1 MIKKLLL
8 IFSFIILATIA
19 FNGTTYAIQTG
30 EIIVI
35 TEELSKLNKLYKEG
49 FITEEEFSKAK
60 SILLNP
66 DSGTTKEELSKLNKL
81 YKEGF
86 ITEEEFS
93 KAKSILLDSAS
104 GTTEKEEK
112 KWWQWPDE
120 EMEEKRKAVI
130 LKKQKLTAVERR
142 DLEELEKEELKAAKK
157 AERERKLDE
166 EVEIERACEE
176 DPQSKECRSAGG
188 SLKRLLTTIKIRS
201 SATSIKE
208 KKERELEKQASLEE
222 QKRNKAEKAAAKRAE
237 VAAKKAEKKRLK
249 AERKKACLEDPESK
263 ACKEGKRK
271 KFLIF

>member
-8 IFSFIILATIA
+8 TLSFIALATIA
-19 FNGTTYAIQTG
+19 FSGTTYAAQEG
-30 EIIVI
+30 ETIVI
-35 TEELSKLNKLYKEG
+35 TEELTKLVNLYKEG
-49 FITEEEFSKAK
+49 VITEEEFSKAK

-66 DSGTTKEELSKLNKL
+66 DSNLSK
-81 YKEGF
+81 
-86 ITEEEFS
+86 
-93 KAKSILLDSAS
+93 
-104 GTTEKEEK
+104 
-112 KWWQWPDE
+112 
-120 EMEEKRKAVI
+120 EKRKAVMF
-130 LKKQKLTAVERR
+130 KKKKLTAVERR

-166 EVEIERACEE
+166 EVEIERACAD
-176 DPQSKECRSAGG
+176 DPQSKECRSAGA
-188 SLKRLLTTIKIRS
+188 SLKRLLTKIKIRS

-222 QKRNKAEKAAAKRAE
+222 QKRIKAEKAAAKRAE

-249 AERKKACLEDPESK
+249 AERKKACSEDPESK

>member
-8 IFSFIILATIA
+8 TLSFIALATIA
-19 FNGTTYAIQTG
+19 FSGTTYAAQEG
-30 EIIVI
+30 ETIVI
-35 TEELSKLNKLYKEG
+35 TEELTKLINLYKEG
-49 FITEEEFSKAK
+49 VITEEEFSKAK

-66 DSGTTKEELSKLNKL
+66 DSNLSK
-81 YKEGF
+81 
-86 ITEEEFS
+86 
-93 KAKSILLDSAS
+93 
-104 GTTEKEEK
+104 EK
-112 KWWQWPDE
+112 K
-120 EMEEKRKAVI
+120 KKKKKKKAVI
-130 LKKQKLTAVERR
+130 FKKKKLTAVERR

-166 EVEIERACEE
+166 EVEIERACAE
-176 DPQSKECRSAGG
+176 DPQSKECRSAGA
-188 SLKRLLTTIKIRS
+188 SLKRLLTKIKIRS

-222 QKRNKAEKAAAKRAE
+222 QKRNKAVKAAAKRAE

-249 AERKKACLEDPESK
+249 AERKKACSDDPKSK

>member
-8 IFSFIILATIA
+8 TLSFIALATIV
-19 FNGTTYAIQTG
+19 FSGTTYAAQEG
-30 EIIVI
+30 ETIVI
-35 TEELSKLNKLYKEG
+35 TEELTKLINLYKEG
-49 FITEEEFSKAK
+49 VITEEEFSKAK

-66 DSGTTKEELSKLNKL
+66 DSNLSK
-81 YKEGF
+81 
-86 ITEEEFS
+86 
-93 KAKSILLDSAS
+93 
-104 GTTEKEEK
+104 EK
-112 KWWQWPDE
+112 K
-120 EMEEKRKAVI
+120 KKKKAVI
-130 LKKQKLTAVERR
+130 FKKKKLTAVERR

-176 DPQSKECRSAGG
+176 DPQSKECRSAGA
-188 SLKRLLTTIKIRS
+188 SLKRLLTKIKIRS

-249 AERKKACLEDPESK
+249 AERKKACSEDPESK

>member
-8 IFSFIILATIA
+8 TLSFIALATIV
-19 FNGTTYAIQTG
+19 FSGTTYAAQGG
-30 EIIVI
+30 ETIVI
-35 TEELSKLNKLYKEG
+35 TEELTKLINLYKEG
-49 FITEEEFSKAK
+49 VITEEEFSKAK

-66 DSGTTKEELSKLNKL
+66 DSNLSK
-81 YKEGF
+81 
-86 ITEEEFS
+86 
-93 KAKSILLDSAS
+93 
-104 GTTEKEEK
+104 EK
-112 KWWQWPDE
+112 K
-120 EMEEKRKAVI
+120 KKKKKKKAVI
-130 LKKQKLTAVERR
+130 FKKKKLTAVERR

-176 DPQSKECRSAGG
+176 DPLSKECRSAGG

-249 AERKKACLEDPESK
+249 AEWKKACSDDPESK
-263 ACKEGKRK
+263 ACKEGKPSEKIK
-271 KFLIF
+271 KSLLKIKKKLGG

>member
-8 IFSFIILATIA
+8 TLSFIALATIA
-19 FNGTTYAIQTG
+19 FSGTTYAAQEG
-30 EIIVI
+30 ETIVI
-35 TEELSKLNKLYKEG
+35 TEELTKLINLYKEG

-66 DSGTTKEELSKLNKL
+66 DSDISKK
-81 YKEGF
+81 
-86 ITEEEFS
+86 
-93 KAKSILLDSAS
+93 
-104 GTTEKEEK
+104 
-112 KWWQWPDE
+112 
-120 EMEEKRKAVI
+120 
-130 LKKQKLTAVERR
+130 KKQKLTAAERR

-249 AERKKACLEDPESK
+249 AERKKACSEDPESK
-263 ACKEGKRK
+263 ACKDGKRK

>member
-8 IFSFIILATIA
+8 TLSFIALATIA
-19 FNGTTYAIQTG
+19 FSGTTYAAQEG
-30 EIIVI
+30 ETIVI
-35 TEELSKLNKLYKEG
+35 TEELTKLINLYKEG
-49 FITEEEFSKAK
+49 VITEEEFSKAK

-66 DSGTTKEELSKLNKL
+66 DSDISKK
-81 YKEGF
+81 
-86 ITEEEFS
+86 
-93 KAKSILLDSAS
+93 
-104 GTTEKEEK
+104 
-112 KWWQWPDE
+112 
-120 EMEEKRKAVI
+120 
-130 LKKQKLTAVERR
+130 KKQKLTAVERR
-142 DLEELEKEELKAAKK
+142 DLKELEKEELKAAKK

-166 EVEIERACEE
+166 EAEIERACEE
-176 DPQSKECRSAGG
+176 DPQSKECRSAGA
-188 SLKRLLTTIKIRS
+188 SLKRLLTKIKIRS

>member
-8 IFSFIILATIA
+8 TLSFIALATIA
-19 FNGTTYAIQTG
+19 FSGTTYAAQEG
-30 EIIVI
+30 ETIVI
-35 TEELSKLNKLYKEG
+35 TEELTKLINLYKEG
-49 FITEEEFSKAK
+49 VITEEEFSKAK

-66 DSGTTKEELSKLNKL
+66 DSNLSK
-81 YKEGF
+81 
-86 ITEEEFS
+86 
-93 KAKSILLDSAS
+93 
-104 GTTEKEEK
+104 EK
-112 KWWQWPDE
+112 K
-120 EMEEKRKAVI
+120 
-130 LKKQKLTAVERR
+130 KKKKFKKKKLTAVERR

>member
-19 FNGTTYAIQTG
+19 FNGTTYATQTG

-35 TEELSKLNKLYKEG
+35 TEEISKLNKLYKEG

-66 DSGTTKEELSKLNKL
+66 DSDISK
-81 YKEGF
+81 
-86 ITEEEFS
+86 
-93 KAKSILLDSAS
+93 
-104 GTTEKEEK
+104 K
-112 KWWQWPDE
+112 K
-120 EMEEKRKAVI
+120 
-130 LKKQKLTAVERR
+130 KKKLTAAERR

-166 EVEIERACEE
+166 EVEIERACAE
-176 DPQSKECRSAGG
+176 DPQSKECRSAGA
-188 SLKRLLTTIKIRS
+188 SLKRLLTKIKIIS

-222 QKRNKAEKAAAKRAE
+222 QKRIKAEKAAAKRAE
-237 VAAKKAEKKRLK
+237 AAAKKAEKKRLK
-249 AERKKACLEDPESK
+249 AERKKACSEDPESK

>member
-19 FNGTTYAIQTG
+19 FNGTTYAAQEG
-30 EIIVI
+30 ETIVI
-35 TEELSKLNKLYKEG
+35 TEELTKLINLYKEG
-49 FITEEEFSKAK
+49 VITEEEYSKAK

-66 DSGTTKEELSKLNKL
+66 DSDISK
-81 YKEGF
+81 
-86 ITEEEFS
+86 
-93 KAKSILLDSAS
+93 
-104 GTTEKEEK
+104 K
-112 KWWQWPDE
+112 KKID
-120 EMEEKRKAVI
+120 
-130 LKKQKLTAVERR
+130 KKKLTAAERR

-166 EVEIERACEE
+166 EAEIERACKE
-176 DPQSKECRSAGG
+176 DPQSKECRSGA
-188 SLKRLLTTIKIRS
+188 SLKRLLKKINIII

-249 AERKKACLEDPESK
+249 AERKKACSEDPESK
-263 ACKEGKRK
+263 ACKEGKRN

>member
-8 IFSFIILATIA
+8 TLSFIALATIA
-19 FNGTTYAIQTG
+19 FSGTTYAAQEG
-30 EIIVI
+30 ETIVI
-35 TEELSKLNKLYKEG
+35 TEELTKLINLYKEG
-49 FITEEEFSKAK
+49 VITEEEFSKAK

-66 DSGTTKEELSKLNKL
+66 DSNLSK
-81 YKEGF
+81 
-86 ITEEEFS
+86 
-93 KAKSILLDSAS
+93 
-104 GTTEKEEK
+104 EK
-112 KWWQWPDE
+112 K
-120 EMEEKRKAVI
+120 KKKKKKKAVI
-130 LKKQKLTAVERR
+130 FKKKKLTAVERR

-249 AERKKACLEDPESK
+249 AERKKACLEDPKSK